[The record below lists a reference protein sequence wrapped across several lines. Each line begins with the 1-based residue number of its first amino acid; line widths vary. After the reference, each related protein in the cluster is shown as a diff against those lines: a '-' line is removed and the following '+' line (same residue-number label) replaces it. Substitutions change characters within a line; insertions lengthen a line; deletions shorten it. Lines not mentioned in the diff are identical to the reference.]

1 MDKDYALKLPRT
13 GMDYWRIYQSWTG
26 PPETCVTVGEDEGNT
41 KKFVPYAVSTILR
54 RAKDRM
60 NTIGDSMD

>member
-1 MDKDYALKLPRT
+1 
-13 GMDYWRIYQSWTG
+13 MDYWRIYQSWTG